1 MRRMMSG
8 CLSEGQEG
16 GEGTLSISNT
26 THRISNVAYRITLI
40 RELRK
45 TNGEHERAPRALNI
59 MTYFKHVRKT

>member
-26 THRISNVAYRITLI
+26 THRISNVAKQL
-40 RELRK
+40 K
-45 TNGEHERAPRALNI
+45 ALDEKAI
-59 MTYFKHVRKT
+59 EEMVEGLGFFV